1 MATASASASS
11 GDEDALWMQWVG
23 HKDPDARATL
33 IEQYLPYARMLA
45 AVLFKGRFHDEVEFA
60 DYFQLASMGLME
72 AVDRYRPGQGAH
84 FKTYA
89 SYRIRGTVLNGLEK
103 LTEKNQQIA
112 LQKRLRSE
120 RLEAA
125 AEAAAL
131 MTGTADVDHEATGS
145 QPPVSELLAYLA
157 EVGIGL
163 ALGVMLE
170 GTGMIG
176 TDAPDELPSVLS
188 PEVIYFRKRESQ
200 HWQGLL
206 RDLVLRL
213 ADQERLVIR
222 CHYLQGIAFDEIGH
236 MLGVSRS
243 RVSQLHR
250 QGLAHLRKAMAQAP
264 ACDVAW

>member
-1 MATASASASS
+1 MR
-11 GDEDALWMQWVG
+11 WVEQE
-23 HKDPDARATL
+23 DPDARAML

-45 AVLFKGRFHDEVEFA
+45 AVLFKGRFHDEVEFS
-60 DYFQLASMGLME
+60 DYFQMACMGLVE
-72 AVDRYRPGQGAH
+72 AVDRYQPGQGAH

-89 SYRIRGTVLNGLEK
+89 AHRIRGTVLNGLEK

-112 LQKRLRSE
+112 LQKRLRKE

-131 MTGTADVDHEATGS
+131 MTGAADVQRDIPAS
-145 QPPVSELLAYLA
+145 PRPASELLAYLA

-176 TDAPDELPSVLS
+176 SEEPDELPSALS
-188 PEVIYFRKRESQ
+188 PEVIYFRKREGQ
-200 HWQGLL
+200 HWQSLL

-213 ADQERLVIR
+213 AEQERLVIR
-222 CHYLQGIAFDEIGH
+222 CHYLQGIAFDEIGR

-250 QGLAHLRKAMAQAP
+250 QGLTRLREGMAQAP